1 MNGAAEVDAV
11 TASDSNHTSN
21 GCKKEENGEL
31 NLTSRQLELITQTWK
46 LVDLEEAGMVMF
58 MK

>member
-1 MNGAAEVDAV
+1 MNGAAEVA

-21 GCKKEENGEL
+21 GSKKEENGEL
-31 NLTSRQLELITQTWK
+31 DLKLTNRQLELITQTWK

-58 MK
+58 LK